1 MNHIKNIRPFHL
13 AFPVLDLEEAR
24 DFYVNTLGCSIGRES
39 DQWIDFNLYGH
50 QIVAHLR
57 PNEIKNESRNQ
68 VDGDEVPVRHFGVI
82 LENNEWQKLVD
93 RLKTKEEDF
102 LIEPR
107 VRFEGKSG
115 EQRTLFILD
124 PSGNALEFKSFAHD
138 GHIFRR

>member
-13 AFPVLDLEEAR
+13 AFPVVDLEKAR
-24 DFYVNTLGCSIGRES
+24 DFYLNTLGCSMGRES

-50 QIVAHLR
+50 QIVAHLS
-57 PNEIKNESRNQ
+57 PNEIQDVSRSQ
-68 VDGDEVPVRHFGVI
+68 VDGDAVPVPHFGVI
-82 LENNEWQKLVD
+82 LEKNEWQKLVD
-93 RLKTKEEDF
+93 RLKTKGEDF

-138 GHIFRR
+138 DNIFRR

>member
-1 MNHIKNIRPFHL
+1 MNHIKNLRPFHL

-50 QIVAHLR
+50 QIVAHLNL
-57 PNEIKNESRNQ
+57 NEIQDVRRSQ
-68 VDGDEVPVRHFGVI
+68 VDGDAVPVRHFGVI

-93 RLKTKEEDF
+93 RLKTKGEDF

-115 EQRTLFILD
+115 EQHTLFILD

>member
-1 MNHIKNIRPFHL
+1 MNHIKNLRPFHL
-13 AFPVLDLEEAR
+13 AFPVFDLEEAR

-93 RLKTKEEDF
+93 RLKTKGEDF

>member
-1 MNHIKNIRPFHL
+1 MNHIKNLRPFHL

-24 DFYVNTLGCSIGRES
+24 DLYMNTLGCSIGRES

-50 QIVAHLR
+50 QIVAHLS
-57 PNEIKNESRNQ
+57 PNEIKDVNRSQ
-68 VDGDEVPVRHFGVI
+68 VDGDAVPVRHFGVI

-93 RLKTKEEDF
+93 RLKTKGEDF

>member
-1 MNHIKNIRPFHL
+1 MNHIKNLRPFHL

-24 DFYVNTLGCSIGRES
+24 DFYMNTLGCSIGRES

-50 QIVAHLR
+50 QVVAHLS
-57 PNEIKNESRNQ
+57 PNEIKDESRNQ

-93 RLKTKEEDF
+93 RLKTKGEDF

>member
-1 MNHIKNIRPFHL
+1 MNHIKNLRPFHL

-50 QIVAHLR
+50 QIVAHLS
-57 PNEIKNESRNQ
+57 PNEIKDESRNQ

-93 RLKTKEEDF
+93 RLKTKGEDF

-115 EQRTLFILD
+115 EQRTPFILD

>member
-1 MNHIKNIRPFHL
+1 MNHIKNLRPFHL
-13 AFPVLDLEEAR
+13 AFPVFDLEEAR

-50 QIVAHLR
+50 QIVAHLS
-57 PNEIKNESRNQ
+57 PNEIKDESRNQ

-93 RLKTKEEDF
+93 RLKTKGEDF

>member
-1 MNHIKNIRPFHL
+1 MNHIKNLRPFHL

-93 RLKTKEEDF
+93 RLKTKGEDF

-124 PSGNALEFKSFAHD
+124 PSGNALEFKSFAD
-138 GHIFRR
+138 DDHIFRR